1 MPASKSIRSASCPS
15 KRLAIF
21 FDGTSATA
29 KRRTNVRRLYDL
41 VAKRDA
47 HGKPQ
52 LTCYVPGVGTST
64 GRRLIGGIF
73 GSGVARNI
81 RTAYEWLVKNYEDG
95 SEIYVYGFSR
105 GAFTARSFV
114 QMIATCG
121 LIRPRLLRV
130 WGVRSAFHRYAEI
143 TGQKKETI
151 HPIWRLRRWQQVP
164 AEKPR
169 GWKPTREDLRLMDDD
184 QVRVV
189 KVRMAGLWD
198 TVGAIGKYCLRDKGA
213 HTQKAAMHNV
223 RPTRSQEYGYHAL
236 AIDENRPMF
245 DITLWRTFA
254 EQGKEAATL
263 ARYAPYYEQ
272 RWFAG
277 AHSDVGGGGNAINP
291 LSDISLDWMMKKS
304 SALGL
309 AFSSTVKPPAKAWL
323 GEVHDSFESFVGGV
337 LTIWEKML
345 PGDQRNYRE
354 MDRAPREV
362 TALDGTPGNLL
373 SINETLDDTV
383 LKRWRD
389 DSTYRPPNLVDYFQR
404 HPEQLPAGTKLAQ
417 RSQRVCA
424 NAYWNRTGVL
434 LRAGVRYRIA
444 VVPGVG
450 EPLHDAQYAAGSIAG
465 ENWNSLAH
473 KAAALIHGKRKDDA
487 NWFALIGTVD
497 QQKPWI
503 VRDGE
508 VFTAPASGQLQCYF
522 NDVQME
528 RFYKNNSGWVLLD
541 VEQA

>member
-1 MPASKSIRSASCPS
+1 MAASKKARSESRPAP
-15 KRLAIF
+15 RLAIF
-21 FDGTSATA
+21 FDGTHDTA
-29 KRRTNVRRLYDL
+29 KQRTNVRRLYGL
-41 VAKRDA
+41 VAKRGADGA
-47 HGKPQ
+47 PQ
-52 LTCYVPGVGTST
+52 LKLYVPGVGTKL
-64 GRRLIGGIF
+64 GRIISGQAF
-73 GSGVARNI
+73 GAGVGRNI
-81 RTAYEWLVKNYEDG
+81 RTAYRWLVENYQDG

-114 QMIATCG
+114 QMIANCG

-130 WGVRSAFHRYAEI
+130 WGVKSAFLRYSRI
-143 TGQKKETI
+143 TYQETEKI
-151 HPIWRLRRWQQVP
+151 RPIWRLRRWQQVP
-164 AEKPR
+164 AEKPP

-254 EQGKEAATL
+254 EQSQEAETL

-277 AHSDVGGGGNAINP
+277 AHSDVGGGGRKANP
-291 LSDISLDWMMKKS
+291 LGAISLDWMMQKS

-309 AFSSTVKPPAKAWL
+309 AFSGRVKPSAKAWR
-323 GEVHDSFESFVGGV
+323 GKVHDSFKTFLGGV
-337 LTIWEKML
+337 LTIWDKVL
-345 PGDQRNYRE
+345 PGDQRNYRTI
-354 MDRAPREV
+354 DRAPREV
-362 TALDGTPGNLL
+362 KTRDGVPGSLL
-373 SINETLDDTV
+373 SINETIDETV
-383 LKRWRD
+383 FQRWTED
-389 DSTYRPPNLVDYFQR
+389 PTYRPPNLVAYFQR
-404 HPEQLPAGTKLAQ
+404 HPEQLPAGTNLAQ

-424 NAYWNRTGVL
+424 NAYWNHTGVM
-434 LRAGVRYRIA
+434 LRAGVRYRITVA
-444 VVPGVG
+444 PGVG
-450 EPLHDAQYAAGSIAG
+450 APLRDAQYAARSIAG

-473 KAAALIHGKRKDDA
+473 KTASLLHGKRKDDA

-497 QQKPWI
+497 QQEPWV

-508 VFTAPASGQLQCYF
+508 VFTAPASGQLLCYF
-522 NDVQME
+522 NDVQFAL
-528 RFYKNNSGWVLLD
+528 FYKNNSGWVLLD
-541 VEQA
+541 VEPV

>member
-1 MPASKSIRSASCPS
+1 MPASKIAPSALRPTQ
-15 KRLAIF
+15 RLAIF

-41 VAKRDA
+41 VAKRGADGA
-47 HGKPQ
+47 PQ
-52 LTCYVPGVGTST
+52 LTCYIPGVGTKF
-64 GRRLIGGIF
+64 GRLLSGNAF
-73 GSGVARNI
+73 GAGVGRNI
-81 RTAYEWLVKNYEDG
+81 REAYQWLVENHKDG

-130 WGVRSAFHRYAEI
+130 WGVRSAFQRYSEI
-143 TGQKKETI
+143 TCQKTEKVR
-151 HPIWRLRRWQQVP
+151 PIWRLRHWQQVP
-164 AEKPR
+164 ADKPR
-169 GWKPTREDLRLMDDD
+169 GWKPTADDLRLMDDS

-198 TVGAIGKYCLRDKGA
+198 TVGAIGKYCLNDKGTK
-213 HTQKAAMHNV
+213 TQKAAMHNV
-223 RPTRSQEYGYHAL
+223 RPTKAQEYGYHAL

-254 EQGKEAATL
+254 EQGQEAATL

-272 RWFAG
+272 RWFVG
-277 AHSDVGGGGNAINP
+277 AHSDVGGGGDEVNP
-291 LSDISLDWMMKKS
+291 LSDISLNWMMKKS
-304 SALGL
+304 SDLGL
-309 AFSSTVKPPAKAWL
+309 TFSSSVQPQAKAWL
-323 GEVHDSFESFVGGV
+323 GTIHDSFEAFLGGV
-337 LTIWEKML
+337 LTIWDKML

-354 MDRAPREV
+354 MDRAPRAV
-362 TALDGTPGNLL
+362 KTLAGTPGKLL
-373 SINETLDDTV
+373 SINETLDDNV

-389 DSTYRPPNLVDYFQR
+389 DPTYRPPSLVAYFQR
-404 HPEQLPAGTKLAQ
+404 HPEQQPADTSLAQ

-434 LRAGVRYRIA
+434 LRAGVRYRIT
-444 VVPGVG
+444 VVPGQG
-450 EPLHDAQYAAGSIAG
+450 EPLHDAQYTARSIAG
-465 ENWNSLAH
+465 EKWTSLAH
-473 KAAALIHGKRKDDA
+473 KTASLFHGKRKDDA
-487 NWFALIGTVD
+487 NWFALIGTLD

-503 VRDGE
+503 IRDGK
-508 VFTAPASGQLQCYF
+508 VFTAPASGQLLCYF

-541 VEQA
+541 VEQV